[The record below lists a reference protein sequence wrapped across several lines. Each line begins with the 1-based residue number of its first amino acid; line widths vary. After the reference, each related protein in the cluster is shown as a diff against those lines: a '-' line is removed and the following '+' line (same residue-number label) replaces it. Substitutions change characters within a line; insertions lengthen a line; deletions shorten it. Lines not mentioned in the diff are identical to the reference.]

1 MTAAVLQRGGW
12 ILWIFLPFL
21 RRLEA
26 CLRVCVVLRLYKV
39 DRSHS
44 CRDATRLCLSA
55 QPWKRFR
62 CPCDVSVTMC
72 PLELALIPVSAG
84 AREAPSVHMF
94 IVAGVRERERLS
106 NFLSLPLICVLLLHL
121 FRLHY
126 YMYVHLFCICRKIV
140 CLNFHR

>member
-62 CPCDVSVTMC
+62 CLCDVSVTMC

-84 AREAPSVHMF
+84 ARGSAVSPHVHRGRRQGKGTALQFSLIAPYLRSS
-94 IVAGVRERERLS
+94 AA
-106 NFLSLPLICVLLLHL
+106 LISSALLHVCA
-121 FRLHY
+121 FVLH
-126 YMYVHLFCICRKIV
+126 M
-140 CLNFHR
+140 